1 VINKAIYLA
10 PGINLEDHK
19 ELLSPWLAG
28 TGGARFW
35 LSVLTELQNRDLR
48 DIIIAA
54 VDGLTGFP
62 EANNT
67 AYPQTRIQLRLVRMA
82 RNSLKFVSWK
92 NRKAVKNRPQWRWFA
107 KVLNSCLGTCF
118 SICTKTMLRCAQA

>member
-1 VINKAIYLA
+1 M
-10 PGINLEDHK
+10 
-19 ELLSPWLAG
+19 AG
-28 TGGARFW
+28 RDRGARFW
-35 LSVLTELQNRDLR
+35 LSVLTELQNRGLR

-62 EANNT
+62 EGNNT
-67 AYPQTRIQLRLVRMA
+67 AYPQTRIQLCLVRMV

-107 KVLNSCLGTCF
+107 KVLNSCLGTSF
-118 SICTKTMLRCAQA
+118 SICAKTMLRCAQA